1 MRRQGRGA
9 RLTVTL
15 LLAVLG
21 AAAANGKV
29 WANEDRENA
38 ERAETGAR
46 QADSE
51 MSGNPTTIRK
61 ANDDYL
67 KAREPL
73 YSRQAKSLAQQYR
86 ETAEMVARQGGDARP
101 ILDAAAYFEKEAEP
115 ESRKPSKESVSA
127 RQVVE

>member
-1 MRRQGRGA
+1 MKTAKTRKGR
-9 RLTVTL
+9 
-15 LLAVLG
+15 
-21 AAAANGKV
+21 
-29 WANEDRENA
+29 
-38 ERAETGAR
+38 
-46 QADSE
+46 
-51 MSGNPTTIRK
+51 NPTTIRK

-86 ETAEMVARQGGDARP
+86 ETAEMVARQGGDVRP

-127 RQVVE
+127 RQVIE